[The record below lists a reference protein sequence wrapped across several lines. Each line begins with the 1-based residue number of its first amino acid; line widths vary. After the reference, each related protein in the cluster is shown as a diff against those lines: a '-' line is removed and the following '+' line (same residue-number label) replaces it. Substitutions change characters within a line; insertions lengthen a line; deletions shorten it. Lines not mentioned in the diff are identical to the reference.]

1 MQQGPQSQDFW
12 MLSSS
17 LPQCSEQGGN
27 NNNNNQE
34 FSAAWRLARGSS
46 GQCEVTRGVARR
58 FCPTRAHSKQLSARR
73 GGQGL
78 IYVDD
83 DDIGD
88 DDDDD
93 DVNDFVDGDMPSP

>member
-1 MQQGPQSQDFW
+1 MRPPGGWSEKFSKLF
-12 MLSSS
+12 LSLCLLWILLKLVFIPS
-17 LPQCSEQGGN
+17 
-27 NNNNNQE
+27 
-34 FSAAWRLARGSS
+34 
-46 GQCEVTRGVARR
+46 QCEVTRGVARR